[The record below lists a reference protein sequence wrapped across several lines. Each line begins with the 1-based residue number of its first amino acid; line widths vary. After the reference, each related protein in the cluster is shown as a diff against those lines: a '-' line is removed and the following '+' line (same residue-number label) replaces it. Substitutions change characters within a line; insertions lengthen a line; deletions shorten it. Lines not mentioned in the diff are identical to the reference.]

1 MNLTSFTHQQAL
13 MVLNEIATMQAAHD
27 AEIRAK
33 DEIIEYYKRAAE
45 MATRS
50 KYRALD
56 RKDEHRKDMIVLALL
71 IVGIAV
77 AILIGGLAIHEFLLW
92 GSGQ

>member
-13 MVLNEIATMQAAHD
+13 MVLNEIASIQADHE
-27 AEIRAK
+27 AEIRTK
-33 DEIIEYYKRAAE
+33 DEIIAYYKRAAE

-50 KYRALD
+50 KYRALN
-56 RKDEHRKDMIVLALL
+56 RKDEHRKDMIVLAFL
-71 IVGIAV
+71 IVGIAL
-77 AILIGGLAIHEFLLW
+77 AILIGGLALHEFILW